1 MPPEHFLNNPGK
13 IGFFFCGTSPFAN
26 AAAKLNDSLAPIF
39 HCVVKIGIPKD
50 GTKKLYKKSRPN
62 RIRVFGR
69 KSD

>member
-1 MPPEHFLNNPGK
+1 MPSERFLHNSRE
-13 IGFFFCGTSPFAN
+13 IGFLFCGALPFAN

-62 RIRVFGR
+62 RIRVFGM
-69 KSD
+69 KSA